1 MSTSWAQNN
10 PSASL
15 EYFEATAATIL
26 ATQLSSGAIPWF
38 EAGKIDPWDHV
49 EAAMGL
55 ASMNHIEAAVSAYDW
70 LADQQTSSGGW
81 YVAYDHTGVTD
92 DSRIETNF
100 VAYVAVGIWHLYLVT
115 KDRDLLGRYWDMVNQ
130 AINFVIERQAP
141 TGEIYWAE
149 DKTLGLRKDALVTG
163 CSSIYLSLL
172 CGTKIAAALTKPQ
185 ARWQQSAK
193 RLRVAITDHPEAFD
207 RTWPSKARFSMDWF
221 YPVLTGVITEDNARS
236 RIDARWNEFVVS
248 GLGCRCVNDEPWV
261 TIAETCELVMSLS
274 AIGDFDRANALF
286 EWIQQF
292 RADDGSYWTGY
303 VYKDEV
309 LWPDE
314 RTTWTAGAVLL
325 ASDTLTGRTAGSQ
338 LFLADR

>member
-115 KDRDLLGRYWDMVNQ
+115 KDCDLLGRYWDMVNQ

-149 DKTLGLRKDALVTG
+149 DKTLGLQKDALVTG

-172 CGTKIAAALTKPQ
+172 CGTKIAAA
-185 ARWQQSAK
+185 
-193 RLRVAITDHPEAFD
+193 
-207 RTWPSKARFSMDWF
+207 
-221 YPVLTGVITEDNARS
+221 
-236 RIDARWNEFVVS
+236 
-248 GLGCRCVNDEPWV
+248 
-261 TIAETCELVMSLS
+261 
-274 AIGDFDRANALF
+274 
-286 EWIQQF
+286 
-292 RADDGSYWTGY
+292 
-303 VYKDEV
+303 
-309 LWPDE
+309 
-314 RTTWTAGAVLL
+314 
-325 ASDTLTGRTAGSQ
+325 
-338 LFLADR
+338 